1 MSSVTRVYVLLKG
14 YCVSVFSA
22 IHPEMAVTSSKRCI
36 RRLRMKK
43 KKKKRSDRQEYV
55 SLYYSTNH
63 YTNEDV
69 LSSPSPRKRK
79 NTSTFR
85 ELNLD
90 QQSFEDSYW
99 SPA

>member
-43 KKKKRSDRQEYV
+43 KKKKEIRQAGIRV
-55 SLYYSTNH
+55 TIL
-63 YTNEDV
+63 
-69 LSSPSPRKRK
+69 
-79 NTSTFR
+79 
-85 ELNLD
+85 
-90 QQSFEDSYW
+90 
-99 SPA
+99 